1 MRNQVRLYRER
12 ALNYPVP
19 LLGDVQVCE
28 IQRKHDKAL
37 FMLSMC
43 TETNGTAKQTVVQ
56 YP

>member
-43 TETNGTAKQTVVQ
+43 TETNGTTKQTVVQ